1 MSQSTVSAK
10 HSEGSYF
17 FGSVSQNSADASS
30 SSLSS
35 TNQPNTATDLQT
47 LRHGSLLIGRATD
60 SDYAAV
66 YPILHNFPR
75 LRLCLRPSSSPF
87 TDRLLQI
94 CIPTE
99 CELPIR
105 PCLKRARLQVPA
117 LELTTIPPTDVDIV
131 VLVQTLVEARLQ
143 LEVNAK
149 AKLHTGIHS
158 TKEISTL

>member
-10 HSEGSYF
+10 GPIS
-17 FGSVSQNSADASS
+17 SA
-30 SSLSS
+30 LYPK
-35 TNQPNTATDLQT
+35 TVPMPLRRCRRLIHQIQRLIYT

-75 LRLCLRPSSSPF
+75 LCLCLRPSSSPS
-87 TDRLLQI
+87 TERLLQI
-94 CIPTE
+94 CIPAE

-105 PCLKRARLQVPA
+105 PCLRTRLPA
-117 LELTTIPPTDVDIV
+117 LELTTVPPTDVDIV

-149 AKLHTGIHS
+149 AKLHIGMHT

>member
-1 MSQSTVSAK
+1 MREKRQSPGVIQEKTSTPCRQGKQKRRNCDQLSESV
-10 HSEGSYF
+10 HRLCEGSYF
-17 FGSVSQNSADASS
+17 FGFVSQNSADAS

-75 LRLCLRPSSSPF
+75 LCLCLRPSSSPS
-87 TDRLLQI
+87 TERVLQI
-94 CIPTE
+94 CIPAE

-105 PCLKRARLQVPA
+105 PCLKRTRWPA

-131 VLVQTLVEARLQ
+131 VLV
-143 LEVNAK
+143 
-149 AKLHTGIHS
+149 
-158 TKEISTL
+158 

>member
-75 LRLCLRPSSSPF
+75 LCLCLRPSSSPS
-87 TDRLLQI
+87 TERILQI
-94 CIPTE
+94 CIPAE

-105 PCLKRARLQVPA
+105 PCLRTRLPA

-149 AKLHTGIHS
+149 AKLHTGMHS

>member
-17 FGSVSQNSADASS
+17 FGSVSQNSADAS

-60 SDYAAV
+60 SDYASV
-66 YPILHNFPR
+66 YPILHNFPW
-75 LRLCLRPSSSPF
+75 LCLCLRPSSSPF

-94 CIPTE
+94 CIPAE

-105 PCLKRARLQVPA
+105 PCLKRTRLPA
-117 LELTTIPPTDVDIV
+117 LELTTMPPTDVDIV
-131 VLVQTLVEARLQ
+131 VLVWTLVEARLQ

-149 AKLHTGIHS
+149 AKLHTGMHS